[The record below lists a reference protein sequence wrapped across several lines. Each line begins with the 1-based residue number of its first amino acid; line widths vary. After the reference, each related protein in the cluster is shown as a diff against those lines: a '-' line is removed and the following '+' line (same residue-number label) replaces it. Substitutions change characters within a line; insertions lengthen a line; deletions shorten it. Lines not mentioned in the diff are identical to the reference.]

1 MRIAI
6 YGVSAA
12 GKDHLISDL
21 VEYLAERGVGL
32 THVPGSATLDGMA
45 RRICGKSFSSLGEDD
60 KARLRRRFAD
70 ELAIREQECGNV
82 VVDGHYAFYAS
93 DGSLADVFTDS
104 DLAAYDLFLYLD
116 TDPEVVTER
125 LCRQGRPM
133 PEDDVRAW
141 QGHEVEGLGARLLEA
156 GMELHV
162 IRDDGEP
169 TLRYIEEAM
178 RGKWSSPRIARE
190 AVEALRTLGGPGVVC
205 LVDCDK
211 TLVEEDTTSLVLGR
225 HGTSASGL
233 VDVYVRDRYTNYQ
246 CFMADRWLGSNLCLG
261 DDDVAWACEEATPN
275 EGLIASL
282 RDRPSV
288 PVVAITAGPTDVWSK
303 LIDRLGIGA
312 ELLDTHGVMSKYV
325 KCFVA
330 RELQRRGFYV
340 IAVGDS
346 MLDSLMLE
354 QADRPYAYAGKGRRE
369 SMARLLERNPRIR
382 QFSFCPYQYP
392 GTHADES
399 ICWVDCLSQKDRE
412 VASDIA
418 VCKSSSGS
426 MGRVLRGAHRRLGAR
441 LGRRISTCLACDEFA
456 VVIMMRSG
464 LPLGEGIADELDCPM
479 LFFDGDADGLVEQ
492 VEGNGLGGRSLIL
505 TDGVVNTGRSLEEL
519 AARLE
524 GYRIAVAASVVS
536 SSARI
541 GAGYPVFTA
550 RVSDNS
556 YVGAKQWD
564 VSGGKGPDTADRLFR
579 TM

>member
-1 MRIAI
+1 MRIAV

-21 VEYLAERGVGL
+21 VGYLAEWGVVL
-32 THVPGSATLDGMA
+32 THVSGSATLDGMA
-45 RRICGKSFSSLGEDD
+45 RRAYGSPFSQLGEDK

-70 ELAIREQECGNV
+70 ELAIRGRECGNV
-82 VVDGHYAFYAS
+82 VVDGHYAFYDS

-116 TDPEVVTER
+116 TDPEVVAER

-133 PEDDVRAW
+133 PGDDVRAW
-141 QGHEVEGLGARLLEA
+141 QDHEVEGLSARLLEA
-156 GMELHV
+156 GKELHV

-169 TLRYIEEAM
+169 TLRYVKEAM
-178 RGKWSSPRIARE
+178 RGKWSSSRIARQ
-190 AVEALRTLGGPGVVC
+190 AVETLRTLGGPGIVC

-211 TLVEEDTTSLVLGR
+211 TLIMEDTTSLVLGR
-225 HGTSASGL
+225 HGTSAAAL
-233 VDVYVRDRYTNYQ
+233 ADVYWRDRYTNYQ
-246 CFMADRWLGSNLCLG
+246 CFMANRWLDSNLGLG
-261 DDDVAWACEEATPN
+261 DDDVAWACDEATPN

-288 PVVAITAGPTDVWSK
+288 PVVAITAGPIDVWSK
-303 LIDRLGIGA
+303 LIDRLDIGA
-312 ELLDTHGVMSKYV
+312 ELLDTHGVMSKHIKY
-325 KCFVA
+325 FVA

-354 QADRPYAYAGKGRRE
+354 QADRSYAYAGKGRRD
-369 SMARLLERNPRIR
+369 SIAGLLARNPHIR
-382 QFSFCPYQYP
+382 QFSFSPYQYS
-392 GTHADES
+392 GTPADDS
-399 ICWVDCLSQKDRE
+399 ICWVDCLDQKDRE

-418 VCKSSSGS
+418 MCKSSSGS
-426 MGRVLRGAHRRLGAR
+426 MGRALRDAHRRLGSR
-441 LGRRISTCLACDEFA
+441 LGRRISACLAGEEFA

-479 LFFDGDADGLVEQ
+479 LFFDGDVAQLVAQIEEDGLGSRRLV
-492 VEGNGLGGRSLIL
+492 L
-505 TDGVVNTGRSLEEL
+505 TDGVVNTGRSL
-519 AARLE
+519 ADLE
-524 GYRIAVAASVVS
+524 CGLKGYRLAVAASVVS
-536 SSARI
+536 SSARFDN
-541 GAGYPVFTA
+541 GCPVFSA

-556 YVGAKQWD
+556 YVGARQWD

>member
-21 VEYLAERGVGL
+21 VGYLAERDIEL
-32 THVPGSATLDGMA
+32 TPVPGSATLNDMA
-45 RRICGKSFSSLGEDD
+45 HRTYGKSLSSLGEDD

-70 ELAIREQECGNV
+70 ELSLKERECGNV

-116 TDPEVVTER
+116 TDPKVVTER

-141 QGHEVEGLGARLLEA
+141 QDHEVEGLSTRLLEA
-156 GMELHV
+156 GKELHV

-178 RGKWSSPRIARE
+178 RGKWSSPEIARE

-211 TLVEEDTTSLVLGR
+211 TLIMEDTTSLILKR

-233 VDVYVRDRYTNYQ
+233 VDVYERDRYTNYQ
-246 CFMADRWLGSNLCLG
+246 CYMADQWLDSNLGLG
-261 DDDVAWACEEATPN
+261 DDDIAWACDEVTPN
-275 EGLIASL
+275 EGLLASL

-288 PVVAITAGPTDVWSK
+288 PVVAITAGPTNVWRR

-325 KCFVA
+325 KCFVT

-369 SMARLLERNPRIR
+369 SMARVLERNPHIR

-392 GTHADES
+392 GAHADGS
-399 ICWVDCLSQKDRE
+399 ICWVDCLSQGDRE

-426 MGRVLRGAHRRLGAR
+426 MGRILRGAHRRLGAR
-441 LGRRISTCLACDEFA
+441 LGRRISTCLAGEELA
-456 VVIMMRSG
+456 VIIMMRSG

-492 VEGNGLGGRSLIL
+492 VEGNGLGGRRLIL

-519 AARLE
+519 TARLG

-536 SSARI
+536 SSAKV
-541 GAGYPVFTA
+541 GTSYPVFSA